1 MQWYFWHFLSRLFA
15 RSLTWQKLVLGK
27 TDQISP
33 SHANHPAD
41 SKIKT
46 LLRRLDKKGKVES
59 LPSLLN
65 WIEQVFLRKMCWGE
79 RRCRVILH
87 PWVATI
93 TVAIFSANYLALIF
107 SCNHQCQPPNSQLNL
122 QIWKHVNKLT
132 TIKCDFINKQGNELP
147 LCPFCFPNKGC
158 WAHWGRYVGSKIKA
172 KTRVTI
178 KSQISSHAPT
188 I

>member
-1 MQWYFWHFLSRLFA
+1 MRQSQKVNLKVKSTNKNMRQTTPFFGNARILKLVPRPTLVVSWVFWERGVEA
-15 RSLTWQKLVLGK
+15 RS
-27 TDQISP
+27 
-33 SHANHPAD
+33 
-41 SKIKT
+41 
-46 LLRRLDKKGKVES
+46 
-59 LPSLLN
+59 
-65 WIEQVFLRKMCWGE
+65 C
-79 RRCRVILH
+79 CVILH

-107 SCNHQCQPPNSQLNL
+107 SCNHHWQPPNSQLDL
-122 QIWKHVNKLT
+122 QIWKYVNKLT
-132 TIKCDFINKQGNELP
+132 TIKCDFINKHGNELP